1 MTQMPLLINMGIAL
15 FLNLPN
21 VGGLPPA
28 GARIPGLIKI
38 ITIITMRTMMILIK
52 TGFLEVFISETVS
65 DSIRQLRLISSHQ
78 SSPPSRSY
86 FEGDVILGGLFPVHE
101 KSETETEV

>member
-1 MTQMPLLINMGIAL
+1 MTQMPFLIKMAIAL

-38 ITIITMRTMMILIK
+38 ITIIAMRTMMILIK
-52 TGFLEVFISETVS
+52 TGFLEVFISEIVS
-65 DSIRQLRLISSHQ
+65 DNS
-78 SSPPSRSY
+78 
-86 FEGDVILGGLFPVHE
+86 V
-101 KSETETEV
+101 